1 MRMHSLLALAVALA
15 AAHAGAEPRAAHLL
29 GDAPRLALG
38 VAPRLLDGALGAAEV
53 KKETPAAL
61 EGIGFAEH
69 FTKGAA
75 IGVGSTVVGALLGA
89 GLGALSNHLIVSVLA
104 VGLSNLFLPPLL
116 TVLLAQLVG
125 NWDSPGRFGFW
136 LPLAGAF
143 AVNAALYLVT
153 SFVLAVPWTNVAAL
167 LLYSLADGV
176 LMSGASVG
184 LMHLTQKKKEAPAT
198 VTSFVPGVADTTLV
212 PLVKVAL

>member
-1 MRMHSLLALAVALA
+1 MRMHSLFALAVALLA
-15 AAHAGAEPRAAHLL
+15 AQAGAETRAAHLL

-38 VAPRLLDGALGAAEV
+38 AAPRLLDGALGAADV
-53 KKETPAAL
+53 KETPAGL

-75 IGVGSTVVGALLGA
+75 IGVGSTVLGALVGA
-89 GLGALSNHLIVSVLA
+89 GLGALSNNLIVSVLA
-104 VGLSNLFLPPLL
+104 VGLSNLFIPPIL

-143 AVNAALYLVT
+143 VVNAALYLVT

-184 LMHLTQKKKEAPAT
+184 LMHLTQQPKVAPPT
-198 VTSFVPGVADTTLV
+198 VTSFVPGVSETTLV